1 MGHPT
6 QSEERLE
13 EVSAELSLKEE
24 KDRNQ
29 EQRERKGMGVGR
41 QHEKGSKERHTRSET
56 GTTLQGGW
64 K

>member
-6 QSEERLE
+6 QSEEWLE

-24 KDRNQ
+24 KDRSQ
-29 EQRERKGMGVGR
+29 EQRKGTEVGR
-41 QHEKGSKERHTRSET
+41 QHEKGSKERHTRSVT
-56 GTTLQGGW
+56 GTTLQGDW